1 MKKYTGI
8 LLMIMVLLVS
18 GCGSKVSSDTVSMYD
33 LRVAMEAAD
42 DSLPTMLNASSTEDS
57 AKENFAYF
65 SDLEYD
71 KVDSYFLSYS
81 EDGSKADEIAVI
93 AVKDPA
99 DVQEAKKSLEE
110 HKEERYKLLE
120 QYEPEQT
127 RRIEEGLV
135 FTSGQ
140 YAVLVICDD
149 SSAVKAAFQEIV
161 SE

>member
-1 MKKYTGI
+1 
-8 LLMIMVLLVS
+8 MIMVLLVS

-57 AKENFAYF
+57 ANENFAYF

-120 QYEPEQT
+120 Q
-127 RRIEEGLV
+127 
-135 FTSGQ
+135 
-140 YAVLVICDD
+140 
-149 SSAVKAAFQEIV
+149 
-161 SE
+161 